1 MRILCGISL
10 ISALSL
16 AAAPATAQEPID
28 DLWSM
33 TIAAANSI
41 VAQAQAN
48 KDREAMRLIV
58 DEVQGCMTQ
67 VSDALADHSKPDGIV
82 RQCARKVSHD
92 VCTGAGFANTS
103 TAASIKSTPQC
114 KDLADSVRM

>member
-1 MRILCGISL
+1 MRALCGITL
-10 ISALSL
+10 ISTLALTL
-16 AAAPATAQEPID
+16 APAMAAESID

-48 KDREAMRLIV
+48 NDKKAMGLIV
-58 DEVQGCMTQ
+58 DEVQDCMTR
-67 VSDALADHSKPDGIV
+67 VNDALADQSKPDDIV
-82 RQCARKVSHD
+82 RECARKVSND

-114 KDLADSVRM
+114 EDLADSVKM